1 VLLVSGSS
9 VGQTRC
15 AVEVV
20 TALPPDWWLVHPAGS
35 AELAAGGG
43 GGGGGG
49 GCADGGDELQRYPD
63 GEHRPTGV
71 G

>member
-1 VLLVSGSS
+1 MLLVGGSS

-20 TALPPDWWLVHPAGS
+20 TALPPDWRLVHPAGS

-43 GGGGGG
+43 GA
-49 GCADGGDELQRYPD
+49 ADRGAELQRYPD
-63 GEHRPTGV
+63 GEHRLTGV

>member
-1 VLLVSGSS
+1 MLLVGGSS

-43 GGGGGG
+43 GGGA
-49 GCADGGDELQRYPD
+49 ADGGAELQRYPD
-63 GEHRPTGV
+63 GEHRLTGV